1 MSQNKLIFNSV
12 EDLQNIIEHNYEMC
26 AHADITTVDVLVML
40 STLHPDAFS
49 TALWELKIED
59 EKAITDYLAE
69 HVTNIKSNYADEVV
83 PETPEYCAELEEA
96 LDALDA
102 HVTQEIE
109 LHDGADE
116 YQFDLTA
123 ILNNLLVSRRSFA
136 GFILGRALQG
146 TLSEISHAEL
156 DKALSD
162 ISAGRTTDEHYV
174 ESDGTQGRSVAN
186 IDNGQ
191 QAETQNNAALSALTD
206 LTAQAKSDRFD
217 PVIGRDA
224 EIDSAV
230 QVLLRKEKRNPI
242 FIGEAGVGKTAAVYG
257 LVKRIADGDVPGE
270 LKGKQVLSLDIA
282 SLIAGTK
289 HRGEFEEN
297 LKTVLAHVKETGAIL
312 FIDEIHSMVGAGSA
326 SGSLDMANI
335 LKPYM
340 SDAIDPICVMGA
352 TTFNGFKALEK
363 DSALERRMGKITVG
377 EPSPELAVE
386 MIKGKRDAYVAHH
399 GGLELTDAAIEL
411 AVEQTHLHI
420 HDLHLPDK
428 AFAVI
433 DSALAA
439 QRAGS
444 VPPSGKKGVV
454 DTADIY
460 AQISKDLGREIG
472 ALDNPEIKEKLLSL
486 SDRFNAVVINQE
498 PAIEKVSKRVRNSST
513 NLFASARKNKTL
525 GSFMF
530 VGPTGVG
537 KTELTKQL
545 AAELDVPLIRYDM
558 SEFSE
563 QASVKRLI
571 GADPSFVGY
580 EDGGQ
585 LVNDIRKNPSCVLL
599 LDEIEKAHPSVYKV
613 LLQIMD
619 DAKLKDGQ
627 GRVADFQNCY
637 VVMTSNVGASI
648 EEVRG
653 IGFAAETKTVEAQRL
668 DLIKQV
674 FSPEFVGRLDEAVD
688 FNDLTEM
695 KDFLKII
702 DVHLAP
708 QIEDLKTHDIH
719 VNFNDNA
726 KEYIVNKCLKE
737 KLGARPIKKAL
748 ETYFQTPVSEAFCS
762 EAFNAGDTI
771 NVSAPKNDNDDGLQF
786 DYTMPK
792 QRRLAAPKKEQTLQ
806 VT

>member
-1 MSQNKLIFNSV
+1 MSNFNPVFSNVVEV
-12 EDLQNIIEHNYEMC
+12 EDFIAQNFEICPSPVFSSIDFLIVLNQMHPSAFDEALFNLHINDEDFSNFLEN
-26 AHADITTVDVLVML
+26 AHQAILTTHDAENPATDFDFTDEFRDFTDALENAMDVEDHSFDYTQLL
-40 STLHPDAFS
+40 SFFIQYQNTVAGVVLSFAKEGH
-49 TALWELKIED
+49 LWELD
-59 EKAITDYLAE
+59 FAKA
-69 HVTNIKSNYADEVV
+69 H
-83 PETPEYCAELEEA
+83 ELIVGNEEA
-96 LDALDA
+96 AQQQA
-102 HVTQEIE
+102 QYYAEKTQETSM
-109 LHDGADE
+109 GN
-116 YQFDLTA
+116 QFPAKRENT
-123 ILNNLLVSRRSFA
+123 
-136 GFILGRALQG
+136 
-146 TLSEISHAEL
+146 SEAV
-156 DKALSD
+156 
-162 ISAGRTTDEHYV
+162 V
-174 ESDGTQGRSVAN
+174 EEPQTG
-186 IDNGQ
+186 
-191 QAETQNNAALSALTD
+191 LSALTD
-206 LTAQAKSDRFD
+206 LTAQAKDVHFD
-217 PVIGRDA
+217 PVIGRDS
-224 EIDSAV
+224 EIDVAV

-257 LVKRIADGDVPGE
+257 LVKRIADGEVPE
-270 LKGKQVLSLDIA
+270 DLKGKQVLSLDIA
-282 SLIAGTK
+282 SLIAGTS
-289 HRGEFEEN
+289 HRGEFEEK
-297 LKTVLAHVKETGAIL
+297 LKNVLEHVKKTEAIL
-312 FIDEIHSMVGAGSA
+312 FIDEIHTMVGAGSS

-340 SDAIDPICVMGA
+340 SDAINPICVMGA
-352 TTFNGFKALEK
+352 TTFQGFKKLEK
-363 DSALERRMGKITVG
+363 DSALERRMGKVTVS
-377 EPSPELAVE
+377 EPSPELAVD

-411 AVEQTHLHI
+411 AVEQTHRHI

-428 AFAVI
+428 AFSVI

-439 QRAGS
+439 QRAGI
-444 VPPSGKKGVV
+444 VPPSGKAGVV

-460 AQISKDLGREIG
+460 AQISKDLGREVG
-472 ALDNPEIKEKLLSL
+472 ALDNPEIKQKLLSL

-498 PAIEKVSKRVRNSST
+498 SAIEQVSKRVRNSGT

-545 AAELDVPLIRYDM
+545 AEELNIPLIRYDM

-599 LDEIEKAHPSVYKV
+599 LDEIEKAHSSVYKV

-627 GRVADFQNCY
+627 GRVANFQNCY
-637 VVMTSNVGASI
+637 VVMTSNIGASV
-648 EEVRG
+648 EEIRG
-653 IGFAAETKTVEAQRL
+653 IGFAAETKTVETQRL

-695 KDFLKII
+695 KDFMKII

-708 QIEDLKTHDIH
+708 QIEDLKAHDIN
-719 VNFNDNA
+719 VEFNDNA

-748 ETYFQTPVSEAFCS
+748 ETYFQTPISEAFCA

-771 NVSAPKNDNDDGLQF
+771 TVSAPKNDNDGESLDF
-786 DYTMPK
+786 AYTKPK
-792 QRRLAAPKKEQTLQ
+792 QLRLGAPKQEKALQ
-806 VT
+806 MN

>member
-1 MSQNKLIFNSV
+1 MGNFNPVFNDIVEVEDFIKHNFEICPSPEFSSLDFLVLMNQMHPAAFDEALFNLNINEDDFLAFLEKAHEYIVETHDKENPATEFDFTDEFRDFNDALENAMDIEDHSFDFTQILSFFIQYQNTAAGVVLSFAKEGQLWEIDFAKAHDLIVGNEEAARQQAQYYAENRQETAMGNQFPARRENTQETSV
-12 EDLQNIIEHNYEMC
+12 EQQQ
-26 AHADITTVDVLVML
+26 
-40 STLHPDAFS
+40 
-49 TALWELKIED
+49 
-59 EKAITDYLAE
+59 TD
-69 HVTNIKSNYADEVV
+69 
-83 PETPEYCAELEEA
+83 
-96 LDALDA
+96 
-102 HVTQEIE
+102 
-109 LHDGADE
+109 
-116 YQFDLTA
+116 
-123 ILNNLLVSRRSFA
+123 
-136 GFILGRALQG
+136 
-146 TLSEISHAEL
+146 
-156 DKALSD
+156 
-162 ISAGRTTDEHYV
+162 
-174 ESDGTQGRSVAN
+174 
-186 IDNGQ
+186 
-191 QAETQNNAALSALTD
+191 LSALTD
-206 LTAQAKSDRFD
+206 LTAQAKEVTFD
-217 PVIGRDA
+217 PVIGRDG

-230 QVLLRKEKRNPI
+230 QVLLRKEKRNPV

-257 LVKRIADGDVPGE
+257 LVKRIADGDVPEG
-270 LKGKQVLSLDIA
+270 LKDKQVLSLDIA
-282 SLIAGTK
+282 SLIAGTS
-289 HRGEFEEN
+289 HRGEFEQK
-297 LKTVLAHVKETGAIL
+297 LKDVLEHVKKTEAIL
-312 FIDEIHSMVGAGSA
+312 FIDEIHAMVGAGSA

-340 SDAIDPICVMGA
+340 SDAINPICVMGA
-352 TTFNGFKALEK
+352 TTFDGFKKLEK
-363 DSALERRMGKITVG
+363 DSALERRMGKVTVN
-377 EPSPELAVE
+377 EPSPALAIE

-411 AVEQTHLHI
+411 AVEQTHQHI
-420 HDLHLPDK
+420 HDLCLPDK

-439 QRAGS
+439 QRAGK
-444 VPPSGKKGVV
+444 VPSSGKAGVV
-454 DTADIY
+454 DSADIY

-472 ALDNPEIKEKLLSL
+472 ALDNPEIKQKLLSL

-498 PAIEKVSKRVRNSST
+498 TAVEQVSKRVRNSGT

-545 AAELDVPLIRYDM
+545 AAELDIPLIRYDM

-571 GADPSFVGY
+571 GADPSYVGY

-599 LDEIEKAHPSVYKV
+599 LDEIEKAHSSVYKI

-627 GRVADFQNCY
+627 GRVANFQNCY
-637 VVMTSNVGASI
+637 VVMTSNIGATI

-653 IGFAAETKTVEAQRL
+653 IGFAAETKTVESQRL

-688 FNDLTEM
+688 FNDLSEM
-695 KDFLKII
+695 KDFMKII

-708 QIEDLKTHDIH
+708 QIEDLKAHNIN
-719 VNFNDNA
+719 VAFNDNA

-737 KLGARPIKKAL
+737 KLGARPIKKAI
-748 ETYFQTPVSEAFCS
+748 ETYFQTPVSEAFCA
-762 EAFNAGDTI
+762 EAFKAGDTI
-771 NVSAPKNDNDDGLQF
+771 VVSAPENDNAGDGLTF
-786 DYTMPK
+786 EYKGPEML
-792 QRRLAAPKKEQTLQ
+792 RLGAPKKEKALNMS
-806 VT
+806 